1 MTTDRADAV
10 AETRRFNRFYTRVAG
25 FLDEKLTHSR
35 FTLTEARVIFELAN
49 RDAPVASGIARDLGL
64 DPAYLAR
71 LLKKFAAAGLVE
83 RSRSDVD
90 GRRRDLALTPAGRT
104 AFDELQARA
113 DAEMG
118 ALLEPVPARDL
129 PGLGRA
135 MRAIAR
141 ILGPRAA
148 PAVALR
154 AHRPGDVGWVISR
167 QGALYA
173 EEYDWDITFEA
184 LVAEIGAAFIRNFR
198 ADREGCWI
206 AELDGERAGAVLLV
220 RDSDETAKLRLLH
233 VESWARGHGLGTMLV
248 DACIAKARAAG
259 YRRLVLW
266 TNDVLVSARG
276 IYQAAGFRLVE
287 EERHH
292 SFGKDL
298 VGQNWELDL

>member
-35 FTLTEARVIFELAN
+35 FTLTEARVVFELAH
-49 RDAPVASGIARDLGL
+49 RDAPVASEIARDLGL

-90 GRRRDLALTPAGRT
+90 GRRRDLLLTPSGRA

-118 ALLEPVPARDL
+118 ALLEPVPAHDL

-141 ILGPRAA
+141 ILGPHAA

-173 EEYDWDITFEA
+173 GEYGWDITFEA
-184 LVAEIGAAFIRNFR
+184 LVAEIGAAFIRNFD

-206 AELDGERAGAVLLV
+206 AELDGERAGAVFLV
-220 RDSDETAKLRLLH
+220 RDGDGTARLRLLH
-233 VESWARGHGLGTMLV
+233 VEAWARGHGLGTMLV

-266 TNDVLVSARG
+266 TNDVLVSARR
-276 IYQAAGFRLVE
+276 IYQAAGFRLVG
-287 EERHH
+287 EERHR

-298 VGQNWELDL
+298 VGQDWELDL